1 MVEEENGDRYLV
13 FEANTGS
20 DNYQGDNQVYNWT
33 NYGGNDKFNV
43 RNFLDYFDND
53 NDKALASAANGALG
67 ILKLSGEQNN
77 PVVEPENVYSPLV
90 TSLMVSDEMERP
102 DVVKVGNI
110 IYFQLQDYLEE
121 LKDGLRN
128 LLIRLLEITLL

>member
-67 ILKLSGEQNN
+67 IWNFALS
-77 PVVEPENVYSPLV
+77 
-90 TSLMVSDEMERP
+90 MVFIS
-102 DVVKVGNI
+102 
-110 IYFQLQDYLEE
+110 
-121 LKDGLRN
+121 
-128 LLIRLLEITLL
+128 